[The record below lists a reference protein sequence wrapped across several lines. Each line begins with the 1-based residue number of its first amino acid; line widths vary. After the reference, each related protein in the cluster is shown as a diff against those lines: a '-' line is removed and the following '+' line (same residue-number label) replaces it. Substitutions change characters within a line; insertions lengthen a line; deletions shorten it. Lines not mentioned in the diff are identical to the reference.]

1 MSNYEL
7 PDPHRPV
14 WSHEMDTQRN
24 DYSGRHPVNL
34 THLIMGIAF
43 LGFAGIWA
51 VVTGGLVS
59 DDNLQWL
66 LPVPW
71 LLAGSAGL
79 LATMISHVRRTRH
92 HGHVG
97 MVGDDTVDAGVQEGP
112 DFGTQVSDR

>member
-1 MSNYEL
+1 M
-7 PDPHRPV
+7 DPHSSSSAHFPDHTDPD
-14 WSHEMDTQRN
+14 WPDG
-24 DYSGRHPVNL
+24 SGRHPVNL

-51 VVTGGLVS
+51 AIAADLVP

-79 LATMISHVRRTRH
+79 LATTVSQVRRTRR
-92 HGHVG
+92 HGQVG
-97 MVGDDTVDAGVQEGP
+97 MIGDHTVHAGVQEDPGLR
-112 DFGTQVSDR
+112 GQVTDR